1 MGEWKED
8 GTVAEG
14 EEEAT
19 TAEGE
24 ERKRGGDDGGEG
36 EEEER
41 GRGRREDEAWIKCG
55 PDLFGSP
62 DLIIFS
68 GPCSSRSHTF
78 VGAARI
84 TGRPYCSICRGG
96 SITSRPYK

>member
-8 GTVAEG
+8 GTIAEG

-41 GRGRREDEAWIKCG
+41 GERTGLDKCG

-62 DLIIFS
+62 DLIIF
-68 GPCSSRSHTF
+68 F
-78 VGAARI
+78 
-84 TGRPYCSICRGG
+84 
-96 SITSRPYK
+96 